1 MTFGQRLPRLCTPS
15 PLGQLRFGILRKLRF
30 GITDCYNIDACLII
44 KRSLNQEKT
53 FREDL
58 GYRSKAIRFQ
68 APSLRD
74 HPEGVSLLAHHF
86 LPIILQGNEY
96 DLKQF
101 TPEPLASLEKYH
113 WPGKRAAVGERL
125 ETPDRFSTRENI
137 NEGHLHMS
145 IRNSHKSEEA
155 QK

>member
-58 GYRSKAIRFQ
+58 DYRLKEIHIQ
-68 APSLRD
+68 TPSLRD
-74 HPEGVSLLAHHF
+74 VPEGIPVLVNHF
-86 LPIILQGNEY
+86 LPNY
-96 DLKQF
+96 CKAMNTDLKQF
-101 TPEPLASLEKYH
+101 TPEALACLENTTG
-113 WPGKRAAVGERL
+113 PE
-125 ETPDRFSTRENI
+125 TREQLENDLKRLVAQYQ
-137 NEGHLHMS
+137 GK
-145 IRNSHKSEEA
+145 HKRGSSRYVD
-155 QK
+155 